1 MDARTPA
8 QLYARLAGTVLVAAG
23 IVGFFYS
30 TSFGSPG
37 EVRAMLGVFDVNGPA
52 NLLHLVTGGL
62 GLLALGYGA
71 RTYALGI
78 GVLYL
83 ALGVW
88 GVVKGGALLDAFPV
102 NAADDA
108 LHLALG
114 ALGVAAGVARPAT

>member
-1 MDARTPA
+1 VDARTPA

-23 IVGFFYS
+23 IVGLFYS

-37 EVRAMLGVFDVNGPA
+37 EVRAMLGIFDVNGWA
-52 NLLHLVTGGL
+52 NLLHLLTGGL

-71 RTYALGI
+71 RTYALGV

-83 ALGVW
+83 AIGVW
-88 GVVKGGALLDAFPV
+88 GLVKGGALLDAVPV

-108 LHLALG
+108 LHLAVG

>member
-1 MDARTPA
+1 VDARTPA

-23 IVGFFYS
+23 IVGLFYS

-37 EVRAMLGVFDVNGPA
+37 EVRAMLGVFDVNGWA

-71 RTYALGI
+71 RTFALGA

-83 ALGVW
+83 AIGVW
-88 GVVKGGALLDAFPV
+88 GLVKGSAPLDAVPV
-102 NAADDA
+102 GAADDA